1 MCMSRHSLPWVR
13 SPSGAS
19 SGCVSMIASV
29 RGDGAPVLIISQTSM
44 PSPSSYAGSSYEY
57 EHERRRRRRKE
68 RPLFLGAIFLAFVP
82 SLSWQILAVHK
93 EIEEEEA
100 RVVFS

>member
-1 MCMSRHSLPWVR
+1 
-13 SPSGAS
+13 
-19 SGCVSMIASV
+19 MIASV

-57 EHERRRRRRKE
+57 KHERRRRRRKE